1 MEPVIGPALKRT
13 LALGGAAVIGI
24 MILFGGLEHLFGSGA
39 IHELP
44 PLSPQT
50 TSEERVI
57 VNDPRR
63 LDRLFDKAGFELAS
77 VRTGAAVVP
86 LMLVRDLP
94 DGFGDISDSDARK
107 KLFIR
112 TVLPLVL
119 RVNLRIAAQRKVLL
133 ALLDK
138 RRAGTS
144 LTRREQRWLEQIA
157 RLYRTTPD
165 SDATLRRRVAPIP
178 PSLAIAQAAAE
189 TGWGS
194 SRFAQK
200 GNALFGQWTFSDKD
214 DGMKPAK
221 AASDARHEVK
231 AYDRLVESTW
241 DYARNLNTH
250 KAYRAL
256 RNARARGERS
266 GIALAGHLDRYSER
280 GMAYVELL
288 RRIIRQ
294 NDLAALDA
302 AKIASSPPR

>member
-1 MEPVIGPALKRT
+1 MGSPLKRT
-13 LALGGAAVIGI
+13 LAFGGAAVIGV
-24 MILFGGLEHLFGSGA
+24 MVLFGAIEHLFGTGA

-50 TSEERVI
+50 TSAERVI
-57 VNDPRR
+57 VTNPKR
-63 LDRLFDKAGFELAS
+63 LNRLFDKAGYELAS
-77 VRTGAAVVP
+77 VRAGDAMVP

-94 DGFGDISDSDARK
+94 GGFEKLSDSDARK

-133 ALLDK
+133 TLLDK
-138 RRAGTS
+138 RRAGTM
-144 LTRREQRWLEQIA
+144 LTRREQRWLEQMA

-194 SRFAQK
+194 SRFAQN
-200 GNALFGQWTFSDKD
+200 GNALFGQWTFNDED

-221 AASDARHEVK
+221 AASSTRHEVK
-231 AYDRLVESTW
+231 AYDRLVESVW
-241 DYARNLNTH
+241 DYARNLNTNA
-250 KAYRAL
+250 AYRAL

-266 GIALAGHLDRYSER
+266 GLALTGHLGRYSER
-280 GMAYVELL
+280 GGAYVKLL
-288 RRIIRQ
+288 RTIIRQ
-294 NDLAALDA
+294 NDLAALDG
-302 AKIASSPPR
+302 AKIASRPPR